1 MALQTFT
8 AGQVL
13 TAAQVTALQAN
24 DYNQTV
30 NNYTDSRTLTIA
42 DLGDR
47 VVMNKATATTIT
59 VNTGIFAAGDTLWIH
74 NIGAGVCTI
83 TAGTATVSTSGSL
96 ALAQNSGGT
105 LYFTSTGVAI
115 FFPTVAASAQ
125 GLTLLSTTSFSG
137 VASISLPADT
147 FTTTYDHYEVLLS
160 VSNATSNET
169 NLLMRLRAAGSDNTT
184 ANYGNFIDRYGLNA
198 VSYPQSAAT
207 TTTFAVVGTISNLN
221 RSGFTFKIMSP
232 KLSQATSIHSQGI
245 SPTSG
250 SYSGAF
256 SHNGNAIFATTTSFD
271 SATFYT
277 SENITGTYSV
287 YGYNK

>member
-1 MALQTFT
+1 MATT
-8 AGQVL
+8 TNYGW
-13 TAAQVTALQAN
+13 TTPDDTALVKDGAAAI
-24 DYNQTV
+24 
-30 NNYTDSRTLTIA
+30 RTLGSSIDTSLNTA
-42 DLGDR
+42 LGTK
-47 VVMNKATATTIT
+47 KA
-59 VNTGIFAAGDTLWIH
+59 
-74 NIGAGVCTI
+74 
-83 TAGTATVSTSGSL
+83 
-96 ALAQNSGGT
+96 
-105 LYFTSTGVAI
+105 
-115 FFPTVAASAQ
+115 
-125 GLTLLSTTSFSG
+125 GLVLLNTTSFSG

-232 KLSQATSIHSQGI
+232 KLAQATSIHSQGI